1 MTDSR
6 LPKTAQDEVR
16 SPVGVW
22 RSPPHLAG
30 DTRAKRVV
38 DRVLPTGVGRWVF
51 FIAIAVSISAASS
64 LPLLPG
70 LALGATVTLLA
81 SAYCLLN
88 FWRCREA
95 HCIVS
100 GIGWAAL
107 VVFEVAEIALGRS
120 LIHRDESLAFLIVL
134 AGAVTFEALWRR
146 RHGTNVVIFKA

>member
-6 LPKTAQDEVR
+6 VPQTGQDKVG
-16 SPVGVW
+16 SSGGVW
-22 RSPPHLAG
+22 CSPPHLAG

-51 FIAIAVSISAASS
+51 FGAIAVGISAATS

-81 SAYCLLN
+81 STYCLLN

-95 HCIVS
+95 HCIVT

-107 VVFEVAEIALGRS
+107 AVFEITEAALGHS
-120 LIHRDESLAFLIVL
+120 LLHRDESLAFLIVL
-134 AGAVTFEALWRR
+134 AGAVAFEAFWRS

>member
-6 LPKTAQDEVR
+6 VPQTGQDKVG
-16 SPVGVW
+16 SSGGVW
-22 RSPPHLAG
+22 CSPPHLAG

-38 DRVLPTGVGRWVF
+38 DRVLPTGVRRWVF
-51 FIAIAVSISAASS
+51 FGAIAVGISAATS

-81 SAYCLLN
+81 STYCLLN

-95 HCIVS
+95 HCIVT

-107 VVFEVAEIALGRS
+107 AVFETAEIALGHS
-120 LIHRDESLAFLIVL
+120 LLHRDESLAFLIVL
-134 AGAVTFEALWRR
+134 VGAVAFEALWRR